1 MQRKSLTLF
10 IVALSLLAL
19 LLLQMSV
26 TQAAAQQ
33 QNATPASADEPVLL
47 EQPIRIKIRQ
57 SIPFTIS
64 LLTTSEVSPTSALT
78 ETEGLTPTVETLD
91 AATTLTESTST
102 LAPQAGTPQISETQV
117 SETSTPV
124 PPVEAEVDAAAA
136 EVGAVAELTPTEIL
150 TAPLLLSS
158 MPVTLEIE
166 LDFVVTQTLT
176 TTVPASVTLLLADLQ
191 TQTMP
196 ISVVVAPLEA
206 GSARVELVLPE
217 ELLPTPTITPTEEL
231 TATEAVTPT
240 AQTTPTVEAAP
251 AISGV
256 PLIATSVIENANLRA
271 GPGTNFAIVGQATAG
286 QEVQVAAVSEDGGWY
301 LLGNGAW
308 IAGFLVAT
316 PEAPVPM
323 VNDQILQAVT
333 GQTAPAPTGIVTPTV
348 TVDAN
353 LRTGPGT
360 EFNVIGGILAGQA
373 INIVGR
379 NADGTWFRL
388 DNGGWIFAVLVAN
401 PPPLESV
408 PVLNSDGTP
417 VEATPAAAPQTPGSG
432 SLLPTPTLTPTPQP
446 QPQDEALE
454 AYFTAAIELI
464 RQFDL
469 VQSSLDGLLREVSTN
484 NALLGDANWI
494 TRMNAALA
502 LLRRTSASV
511 GELAVPADAQAI
523 HSQLEAAAL
532 SYTQAAD
539 ALSAAIQNG
548 SIAQVQEAD
557 AFISAAVSGLTAAE
571 TAILRARGQ

>member
-1 MQRKSLTLF
+1 MQRKSLTLL
-10 IVALSLLAL
+10 IVAFSLLAL

-33 QNATPASADEPVLL
+33 QNATPASADEPVLF

-64 LLTTSEVSPTSALT
+64 LLATSEVSPTNALT

-91 AATTLTESTST
+91 AATTLTESALT
-102 LAPQAGTPQISETQV
+102 LAPQPVETQAVETQV
-117 SETSTPV
+117 GETPTSV
-124 PPVEAEVDAAAA
+124 PPAEAETGATAAA
-136 EVGAVAELTPTEIL
+136 EVTAAAELTPTETL

-158 MPVTLEIE
+158 VPVTLEIE

-176 TTVPASVTLLLADLQ
+176 TTVPASVTLLLSDLQ
-191 TQTMP
+191 TQTVP

-206 GSARVELVLPE
+206 GSALVELVLPE

-231 TATEAVTPT
+231 TPTETITPT

-251 AISGV
+251 AVSGV
-256 PLIATSVIENANLRA
+256 SLIATSVIENANLRA

-308 IAGFLVAT
+308 IASFLVAA
-316 PEAPVPM
+316 PEAPVPV

-333 GQTAPAPTGIVTPTV
+333 GQPAPAPTGVVTPTV

-353 LRTGPGT
+353 LRAGPGT
-360 EFNVIGGILAGQA
+360 EFDVIGGTITGQA

-388 DNGGWIFAVLVAN
+388 DNGGWVFAALVAN

-408 PVLNSDGTP
+408 PVLNPDG
-417 VEATPAAAPQTPGSG
+417 TPAAAPQPPGLG
-432 SLLPTPTLTPTPQP
+432 SLLPTPTPTPTPTPQP
-446 QPQDEALE
+446 QPQNEALE
-454 AYFTAAIELI
+454 TYFTAAIELI

-469 VQSSLDGLLREVSTN
+469 VQSSLDGLLREVNTN
-484 NALLGDANWI
+484 NALLGDANWT

-511 GELAVPADAQAI
+511 GELAVPADAQTI

-539 ALSAAIQNG
+539 ALSAAIQRG
-548 SIAQVQEAD
+548 SIAQIQEAD
-557 AFISAAVSGLTAAE
+557 TFISAAVSGLTAAE

>member
-1 MQRKSLTLF
+1 MQRKSLTLL
-10 IVALSLLAL
+10 IVAFSLLAL

-33 QNATPASADEPVLL
+33 QNATPASADEPVLF

-64 LLTTSEVSPTSALT
+64 LLATSEVSPTNALT

-91 AATTLTESTST
+91 AATTLTESALT
-102 LAPQAGTPQISETQV
+102 LAPQAVETQV
-117 SETSTPV
+117 GETPTSV
-124 PPVEAEVDAAAA
+124 PQAEAETGATAAA
-136 EVGAVAELTPTEIL
+136 EVTAAAELTPTETL

-158 MPVTLEIE
+158 VPVTLEIE

-176 TTVPASVTLLLADLQ
+176 TTVPASVTLLLSDLQ
-191 TQTMP
+191 TQTVP

-206 GSARVELVLPE
+206 GSALVELVLPE

-231 TATEAVTPT
+231 TPTETITPT

-251 AISGV
+251 AVSGV
-256 PLIATSVIENANLRA
+256 SLIATSVIENANLRA

-308 IAGFLVAT
+308 IASFLVAA
-316 PEAPVPM
+316 PEAPVPV

-333 GQTAPAPTGIVTPTV
+333 GQTAPAPTGVVTPTV

-353 LRTGPGT
+353 LRAGPGT
-360 EFNVIGGILAGQA
+360 EFDVIGGTITGQA

-388 DNGGWIFAVLVAN
+388 DNGGWVFAALVAN

-408 PVLNSDGTP
+408 PVLNPDG
-417 VEATPAAAPQTPGSG
+417 TPAAAPQPPGLG
-432 SLLPTPTLTPTPQP
+432 SLLPTPTPTPTPTPQP
-446 QPQDEALE
+446 QPQNEALE
-454 AYFTAAIELI
+454 TYFTAAIELI

-469 VQSSLDGLLREVSTN
+469 VQSSLDGLLREVNTN
-484 NALLGDANWI
+484 NALLGDANWT

-511 GELAVPADAQAI
+511 GELAVPADAQTI

-539 ALSAAIQNG
+539 ALSAAIQRG
-548 SIAQVQEAD
+548 SIAQIQEAD
-557 AFISAAVSGLTAAE
+557 TFISAAVSGLTAAE

>member
-1 MQRKSLTLF
+1 MQRKSLTLL
-10 IVALSLLAL
+10 IVAFSLLAL

-33 QNATPASADEPVLL
+33 QNATPASADEPILF

-64 LLTTSEVSPTSALT
+64 LLATSEVSPTNALT
-78 ETEGLTPTVETLD
+78 ETEGLTPTIETLD
-91 AATTLTESTST
+91 AATTLTESAST
-102 LAPQAGTPQISETQV
+102 LAPQPVETQV
-117 SETSTPV
+117 GETSTPV
-124 PPVEAEVDAAAA
+124 PPAEAETGATAAA
-136 EVGAVAELTPTEIL
+136 EVTAAAELTPTETL

-158 MPVTLEIE
+158 VPVTLEIE

-176 TTVPASVTLLLADLQ
+176 TTVPASVTLLLSDLQ
-191 TQTMP
+191 TQTVP

-206 GSARVELVLPE
+206 GSALVELVLPE

-231 TATEAVTPT
+231 TPTETITPT

-251 AISGV
+251 AVSGV

-308 IAGFLVAT
+308 IASFLVAA
-316 PEAPVPM
+316 PEAPVPV

-333 GQTAPAPTGIVTPTV
+333 GQTAPAPTGVVTPTV

-353 LRTGPGT
+353 LRAGPGT
-360 EFNVIGGILAGQA
+360 EFDVIGGTITGQA

-388 DNGGWIFAVLVAN
+388 DNGGWVFAALVAN

-408 PVLNSDGTP
+408 PVVNPDG
-417 VEATPAAAPQTPGSG
+417 TPAAAPQPSGLG
-432 SLLPTPTLTPTPQP
+432 SLLPTPTPTPTPTPQP
-446 QPQDEALE
+446 QPQNEALE

-469 VQSSLDGLLREVSTN
+469 VQSSLDGLLREVNTN
-484 NALLGDANWI
+484 NALIGDANWT

-511 GELAVPADAQAI
+511 GELAVPADAQTI

-539 ALSAAIQNG
+539 ALSAAIQRG
-548 SIAQVQEAD
+548 SIAQIQEAD
-557 AFISAAVSGLTAAE
+557 TFISAAVSGLTAAE

>member
-64 LLTTSEVSPTSALT
+64 LLATSKVSPANALT

-102 LAPQAGTPQISETQV
+102 LAPQAGTPQVSETQV

-136 EVGAVAELTPTEIL
+136 EVGAVAELTPTETL

-217 ELLPTPTITPTEEL
+217 ELLPTSTITPTEEL
-231 TATEAVTPT
+231 TATEAITPT

-316 PEAPVPM
+316 PEAPVPV

-353 LRTGPGT
+353 LRAGPGT
-360 EFNVIGGILAGQA
+360 EFDVIGGTLAGQA

-388 DNGGWIFAVLVAN
+388 DNGGWVFAALVAN

-408 PVLNSDGTP
+408 PVLNPDGTP
-417 VEATPAAAPQTPGSG
+417 VEATPAAALQTPGLG
-432 SLLPTPTLTPTPQP
+432 SLLPTPTPTPTPQP

-557 AFISAAVSGLTAAE
+557 AFISAAVSSLTAAE
-571 TAILRARGQ
+571 TAILRSRGQ

>member
-1 MQRKSLTLF
+1 MQRKSLTLL
-10 IVALSLLAL
+10 IVAFSLLAL

-33 QNATPASADEPVLL
+33 QNATPASADEPVLF

-64 LLTTSEVSPTSALT
+64 LLATSEVSPTNALT

-91 AATTLTESTST
+91 AATTLTESAST
-102 LAPQAGTPQISETQV
+102 LASPAGETQV
-117 SETSTPV
+117 GETQVGETPTPV
-124 PPVEAEVDAAAA
+124 PPAEAETGATVAA
-136 EVGAVAELTPTEIL
+136 EVTAAVELTPTETL

-158 MPVTLEIE
+158 VPVTLEIE

-176 TTVPASVTLLLADLQ
+176 TTVPASVTLLLSDLQ
-191 TQTMP
+191 TQTVP

-206 GSARVELVLPE
+206 GSALVELVLPE

-231 TATEAVTPT
+231 TPTEAITPT
-240 AQTTPTVEAAP
+240 AQMTPTVEAAP
-251 AISGV
+251 AVSGV

-308 IAGFLVAT
+308 IASFLVAA
-316 PEAPVPM
+316 PEAPVPV

-333 GQTAPAPTGIVTPTV
+333 GQPAPAPTGVVTPTV

-353 LRTGPGT
+353 LRAGPGT
-360 EFNVIGGILAGQA
+360 EFDVIGGTITGQA
-373 INIVGR
+373 INIIGR

-388 DNGGWIFAVLVAN
+388 DNGGWVFAALVAN

-408 PVLNSDGTP
+408 PVVNPDG
-417 VEATPAAAPQTPGSG
+417 TPAAAPQPSGLG
-432 SLLPTPTLTPTPQP
+432 SLLPTPTPTPTPTPQP
-446 QPQDEALE
+446 QPQNEALE

-464 RQFDL
+464 QQFDL
-469 VQSSLDGLLREVSTN
+469 VQSSLDGLLREVNTN
-484 NALLGDANWI
+484 NALIGDANWT

-511 GELAVPADAQAI
+511 GELAVPADAQTI

-539 ALSAAIQNG
+539 ALSAAIQRG
-548 SIAQVQEAD
+548 SIAQIQEAD
-557 AFISAAVSGLTAAE
+557 TLISAAVSGLTAVE

>member
-1 MQRKSLTLF
+1 MQRKSLTLL
-10 IVALSLLAL
+10 IVAFSLLAL

-33 QNATPASADEPVLL
+33 QNATPASADEPVLF

-64 LLTTSEVSPTSALT
+64 LLATSEVSPTNALT

-91 AATTLTESTST
+91 AATTLTESALT
-102 LAPQAGTPQISETQV
+102 LAPQAVETQV
-117 SETSTPV
+117 GETPTSV
-124 PPVEAEVDAAAA
+124 PPAEAETGATAAA
-136 EVGAVAELTPTEIL
+136 EVTAAAELTPTETL

-176 TTVPASVTLLLADLQ
+176 TTVPASVTLLLSDLQ
-191 TQTMP
+191 TQTVP

-206 GSARVELVLPE
+206 GSALVELVLPE

-231 TATEAVTPT
+231 TPTETITPT

-251 AISGV
+251 AVSGV
-256 PLIATSVIENANLRA
+256 SLIATSVIENANLRA

-308 IAGFLVAT
+308 IASFLVAA
-316 PEAPVPM
+316 PEAPVPV

-333 GQTAPAPTGIVTPTV
+333 GQPAPAPTGVVTPTV

-353 LRTGPGT
+353 LRAGPGT
-360 EFNVIGGILAGQA
+360 EFDVIGGTITGQA

-388 DNGGWIFAVLVAN
+388 DNGGWVFAALVAN

-408 PVLNSDGTP
+408 PVLNPDG
-417 VEATPAAAPQTPGSG
+417 TPAAAPQPPGLG
-432 SLLPTPTLTPTPQP
+432 SLLPTPTPTPTPTPQP
-446 QPQDEALE
+446 QPQNEALE
-454 AYFTAAIELI
+454 TYFTAAIELI

-469 VQSSLDGLLREVSTN
+469 VQSSLDGLLREVNTN
-484 NALLGDANWI
+484 NALLGDANWT

-511 GELAVPADAQAI
+511 GELAVPADAQTI

-539 ALSAAIQNG
+539 ALSAAIQRG
-548 SIAQVQEAD
+548 SIAQIQEAD
-557 AFISAAVSGLTAAE
+557 TFISAAVSGLTAAE

>member
-1 MQRKSLTLF
+1 MQRKSLTLL
-10 IVALSLLAL
+10 IVAFSLLAL

-33 QNATPASADEPVLL
+33 QNATPASADEPVLF

-64 LLTTSEVSPTSALT
+64 LLATSEVSPTNALT

-91 AATTLTESTST
+91 AATTLTESALT
-102 LAPQAGTPQISETQV
+102 LAPQAVETQV
-117 SETSTPV
+117 GETPTSV
-124 PPVEAEVDAAAA
+124 PPAEAETGATAAA
-136 EVGAVAELTPTEIL
+136 EVTAAAELTPTETL

-158 MPVTLEIE
+158 VPVTLEIE

-176 TTVPASVTLLLADLQ
+176 TTVPASVTLLLSDLQ
-191 TQTMP
+191 TQTVP

-206 GSARVELVLPE
+206 GSALVELVLPE

-231 TATEAVTPT
+231 TATEAITPT
-240 AQTTPTVEAAP
+240 AQTTPTVEAVP
-251 AISGV
+251 AVSGV

-271 GPGTNFAIVGQATAG
+271 GPGTNFAIVGQAAAG

-308 IAGFLVAT
+308 IASFLVAA
-316 PEAPVPM
+316 PEAPVPV

-333 GQTAPAPTGIVTPTV
+333 GQTAPAPTGVVTPTV

-353 LRTGPGT
+353 LRAGPGT
-360 EFNVIGGILAGQA
+360 EFDVIGGTITGQA

-388 DNGGWIFAVLVAN
+388 DNGGWVFAALVAN

-408 PVLNSDGTP
+408 PVLNPDG
-417 VEATPAAAPQTPGSG
+417 TPAAAPQPPGLG
-432 SLLPTPTLTPTPQP
+432 SLLPTPTPTPTPTPQP
-446 QPQDEALE
+446 QPQNEALE
-454 AYFTAAIELI
+454 TYFTAAIELI

-469 VQSSLDGLLREVSTN
+469 VQSSLDGLLREVNTN
-484 NALLGDANWI
+484 NALLGDANWT

-511 GELAVPADAQAI
+511 GELAVPADAQTI

-539 ALSAAIQNG
+539 ALSAAIQRG
-548 SIAQVQEAD
+548 SIAQIQEAD
-557 AFISAAVSGLTAAE
+557 TFISAAVSGLTAAE

>member
-1 MQRKSLTLF
+1 MQRKSLTLL
-10 IVALSLLAL
+10 IVAFSLLAL

-33 QNATPASADEPVLL
+33 QNATPASADEPVLF

-64 LLTTSEVSPTSALT
+64 LLATSEVSPTNALT

-91 AATTLTESTST
+91 AATTLTESAST
-102 LAPQAGTPQISETQV
+102 LASPAGETQV
-117 SETSTPV
+117 GETQVGETPTPV
-124 PPVEAEVDAAAA
+124 PPAEAETGATVAA
-136 EVGAVAELTPTEIL
+136 EVTAAVELTPTETL

-158 MPVTLEIE
+158 VPVTLEIE

-176 TTVPASVTLLLADLQ
+176 TTVPASVTLLLSDLQ
-191 TQTMP
+191 TQTVP

-206 GSARVELVLPE
+206 GSALVELVLPE

-231 TATEAVTPT
+231 TPTETITPT

-251 AISGV
+251 AVSGV

-271 GPGTNFAIVGQATAG
+271 GPGTNFAIIGQATAG

-316 PEAPVPM
+316 PEAPVPV

-333 GQTAPAPTGIVTPTV
+333 GQTAPTGVVTPTV

-353 LRTGPGT
+353 LRAGPGT
-360 EFNVIGGILAGQA
+360 EFDVIGGTITGQA

-388 DNGGWIFAVLVAN
+388 DNGGWVFAALVAN

-408 PVLNSDGTP
+408 PVLNPDGTP
-417 VEATPAAAPQTPGSG
+417 AAATPAAAPQPPGLG
-432 SLLPTPTLTPTPQP
+432 SLLPTPTPTPTPQP
-446 QPQDEALE
+446 QPQNEALE

-469 VQSSLDGLLREVSTN
+469 VQSSLDGLLREVNTN
-484 NALLGDANWI
+484 NALIGDPNWT

-511 GELAVPADAQAI
+511 GELAVPADAQTI

-532 SYTQAAD
+532 SYTQAAS
-539 ALSAAIQNG
+539 ALSAAIQSG

-557 AFISAAVSGLTAAE
+557 TLISAAVSGLTAVE

>member
-1 MQRKSLTLF
+1 MQRKSLTLL
-10 IVALSLLAL
+10 IVAFSLLAL

-33 QNATPASADEPVLL
+33 QNATPASADEPVLF

-64 LLTTSEVSPTSALT
+64 LLATSEVSPTNALT

-91 AATTLTESTST
+91 AATTLTESALT
-102 LAPQAGTPQISETQV
+102 LAPQAVETQV
-117 SETSTPV
+117 GETPTSV
-124 PPVEAEVDAAAA
+124 PPAEAETGATAAA
-136 EVGAVAELTPTEIL
+136 EVTAAAELTPTETL

-158 MPVTLEIE
+158 VPVTLEIE

-176 TTVPASVTLLLADLQ
+176 TTVPASVTLLLSDLQ
-191 TQTMP
+191 TQTVP

-206 GSARVELVLPE
+206 GSALVELVLPE

-231 TATEAVTPT
+231 TATEAITPT

-251 AISGV
+251 AVSGV
-256 PLIATSVIENANLRA
+256 SLIATSVIENANLRA

-316 PEAPVPM
+316 PEAPVPV

-333 GQTAPAPTGIVTPTV
+333 GQTAPAPTGVVTPTV

-353 LRTGPGT
+353 LRAGPGT
-360 EFNVIGGILAGQA
+360 EFDVIGGTITGQA

-388 DNGGWIFAVLVAN
+388 DNGGWVFAALVAN

-408 PVLNSDGTP
+408 PVLNPDG
-417 VEATPAAAPQTPGSG
+417 TPAAAPQPPGLG
-432 SLLPTPTLTPTPQP
+432 SLLPTPTPTPTPTPQP
-446 QPQDEALE
+446 QPQNEALE
-454 AYFTAAIELI
+454 TYFTAAIELI

-469 VQSSLDGLLREVSTN
+469 VQSSLDGLLREVNTN
-484 NALLGDANWI
+484 NALLGDANWT

-511 GELAVPADAQAI
+511 GELAVPADAQTI

-539 ALSAAIQNG
+539 ALSAAIQRG
-548 SIAQVQEAD
+548 SIAQIQEAD
-557 AFISAAVSGLTAAE
+557 TFISAAVSGLTAAE

>member
-1 MQRKSLTLF
+1 MQRKSLTLL
-10 IVALSLLAL
+10 IVAFSLLAL

-33 QNATPASADEPVLL
+33 QNATPASADEPVLF

-64 LLTTSEVSPTSALT
+64 LLATSEVSPTNALT

-91 AATTLTESTST
+91 AATTLTESALT
-102 LAPQAGTPQISETQV
+102 LAPQAVETQV
-117 SETSTPV
+117 GETPTSV
-124 PPVEAEVDAAAA
+124 PPAEAETGATAAA
-136 EVGAVAELTPTEIL
+136 EVTAAAELTPTETL

-158 MPVTLEIE
+158 VPVTLEIE

-176 TTVPASVTLLLADLQ
+176 TTVPASVTLLLSDLQ
-191 TQTMP
+191 TQTVP

-206 GSARVELVLPE
+206 GSALVELVLPE

-231 TATEAVTPT
+231 TATEAITPT
-240 AQTTPTVEAAP
+240 AQTTPTVEAVP
-251 AISGV
+251 AVSGV

-271 GPGTNFAIVGQATAG
+271 GPGTNFAIVGQAAAG

-308 IAGFLVAT
+308 IAGFLVAA
-316 PEAPVPM
+316 PEAPVPV

-333 GQTAPAPTGIVTPTV
+333 GQTAPAPTGVVTPTV

-353 LRTGPGT
+353 LRAGPGT
-360 EFNVIGGILAGQA
+360 EFDVIGGTITGQA

-388 DNGGWIFAVLVAN
+388 DNGGWVFAALVAN

-408 PVLNSDGTP
+408 PVLNPDG
-417 VEATPAAAPQTPGSG
+417 TPAAAPQPPGLG
-432 SLLPTPTLTPTPQP
+432 SLLPTPTPTPTPTPQP
-446 QPQDEALE
+446 QPQNEALE
-454 AYFTAAIELI
+454 TYFTAAIELI

-469 VQSSLDGLLREVSTN
+469 VQSSLDGLLREVNTN
-484 NALLGDANWI
+484 NALLGDANWT

-511 GELAVPADAQAI
+511 GELAVPADAQTI

-539 ALSAAIQNG
+539 ALSAAIQRG
-548 SIAQVQEAD
+548 SIAQIQEAD
-557 AFISAAVSGLTAAE
+557 TFISAAVSGLTAAE

>member
-1 MQRKSLTLF
+1 MQRKSLTLL
-10 IVALSLLAL
+10 IVAFSLLAL

-33 QNATPASADEPVLL
+33 QNATPASADEPVLF

-64 LLTTSEVSPTSALT
+64 LLATSEVSPTNALT

-91 AATTLTESTST
+91 AATTLTESALT
-102 LAPQAGTPQISETQV
+102 LAPQAVETQV
-117 SETSTPV
+117 GETPTSV
-124 PPVEAEVDAAAA
+124 PPAEAETGATAAA
-136 EVGAVAELTPTEIL
+136 EVTAAAELTPTETL

-158 MPVTLEIE
+158 VPVTLEIE

-176 TTVPASVTLLLADLQ
+176 TTVPASVTLLLSDLQ
-191 TQTMP
+191 TQTVP

-206 GSARVELVLPE
+206 GSALVELVLPE

-231 TATEAVTPT
+231 TPTETITPT

-251 AISGV
+251 AVSGV
-256 PLIATSVIENANLRA
+256 SLIATSVIENANLRA

-316 PEAPVPM
+316 PEAPVPV

-333 GQTAPAPTGIVTPTV
+333 GQTAPAPTGVVTPTV

-353 LRTGPGT
+353 LRAGPGT
-360 EFNVIGGILAGQA
+360 EFDVIGGTITGQA

-388 DNGGWIFAVLVAN
+388 DNGGWVFAALVAN

-408 PVLNSDGTP
+408 PVLNPDG
-417 VEATPAAAPQTPGSG
+417 TPAAAPQPPGLG
-432 SLLPTPTLTPTPQP
+432 SLLPTPTPTPTPTPQP
-446 QPQDEALE
+446 QPQNEALE
-454 AYFTAAIELI
+454 TYFTAAIELI

-469 VQSSLDGLLREVSTN
+469 VQSSLDGLLREVNTN
-484 NALLGDANWI
+484 NALLGDANWT

-511 GELAVPADAQAI
+511 GELAVPADAQTI

-539 ALSAAIQNG
+539 ALSAAIQRG
-548 SIAQVQEAD
+548 SIAQIQEAD
-557 AFISAAVSGLTAAE
+557 TFISAAVSGLTAAE

>member
-1 MQRKSLTLF
+1 MQRKSLTLL
-10 IVALSLLAL
+10 IVAFSLLAL

-33 QNATPASADEPVLL
+33 QNATPASADEPVLF

-64 LLTTSEVSPTSALT
+64 LLATSEVSPTNALT

-91 AATTLTESTST
+91 AATTLTESALT
-102 LAPQAGTPQISETQV
+102 LAPQAVETQV
-117 SETSTPV
+117 GETPTSV
-124 PPVEAEVDAAAA
+124 PPAEAETGATAAA
-136 EVGAVAELTPTEIL
+136 EVTAAAELTPTETL

-158 MPVTLEIE
+158 VPVTLEIE

-176 TTVPASVTLLLADLQ
+176 TTVPASVTLLLSDLQ
-191 TQTMP
+191 TQTVP

-206 GSARVELVLPE
+206 GSALVELVLPE

-231 TATEAVTPT
+231 TPTETITPT

-251 AISGV
+251 AVSGV
-256 PLIATSVIENANLRA
+256 SLIATSVIENANLRA

-308 IAGFLVAT
+308 IASFLVAA
-316 PEAPVPM
+316 PEAPVPV

-333 GQTAPAPTGIVTPTV
+333 GQTAPAPTGVVTPTV

-353 LRTGPGT
+353 LRAGPGT
-360 EFNVIGGILAGQA
+360 EFDVIGGTITGQA

-388 DNGGWIFAVLVAN
+388 DNGGWVFAALVAN

-408 PVLNSDGTP
+408 PVLNPDG
-417 VEATPAAAPQTPGSG
+417 TPAAAPQPPGLG
-432 SLLPTPTLTPTPQP
+432 SLLPTPTPTPTPTPQP
-446 QPQDEALE
+446 QPQNEALE
-454 AYFTAAIELI
+454 TYFTAAIELI

-469 VQSSLDGLLREVSTN
+469 VQSSLDGLLREVNTN
-484 NALLGDANWI
+484 NALLGDANWT

-511 GELAVPADAQAI
+511 GELAVPADAQTI

-539 ALSAAIQNG
+539 ALSAAIQRG
-548 SIAQVQEAD
+548 SIAQIQEAD
-557 AFISAAVSGLTAAE
+557 TFISAAVSGLTAAE

>member
-1 MQRKSLTLF
+1 MQRKSLTLL
-10 IVALSLLAL
+10 IVAFSLLAL

-33 QNATPASADEPVLL
+33 QNATPASADEPVLF

-64 LLTTSEVSPTSALT
+64 LLATSEVSPTNALT

-91 AATTLTESTST
+91 AATTLTESALT
-102 LAPQAGTPQISETQV
+102 LAPQPVETQAVETQV
-117 SETSTPV
+117 GETPTSV
-124 PPVEAEVDAAAA
+124 PPAEAETGATAAA
-136 EVGAVAELTPTEIL
+136 EVTAAAELTPTETL

-158 MPVTLEIE
+158 VPVTLEIE

-176 TTVPASVTLLLADLQ
+176 TTVPASVTLLLSDLQ
-191 TQTMP
+191 TQTVP

-206 GSARVELVLPE
+206 GSALVELVLPE

-231 TATEAVTPT
+231 TPTETITPT
-240 AQTTPTVEAAP
+240 AQTTPTVEAVP
-251 AISGV
+251 AVSGV

-271 GPGTNFAIVGQATAG
+271 GPGTNFAIVGQAAAG

-308 IAGFLVAT
+308 IASFLVAA
-316 PEAPVPM
+316 PEAPVPV

-333 GQTAPAPTGIVTPTV
+333 GQTAPAPTGVVTPTV

-353 LRTGPGT
+353 LRAGPGT
-360 EFNVIGGILAGQA
+360 EFDVIGGTITGQA

-388 DNGGWIFAVLVAN
+388 DNGGWVFAALVAN

-408 PVLNSDGTP
+408 PVLNPDG
-417 VEATPAAAPQTPGSG
+417 TPAAAPQPPGLG
-432 SLLPTPTLTPTPQP
+432 SLLPTPTPTPTPTPQP
-446 QPQDEALE
+446 QPQNEALE
-454 AYFTAAIELI
+454 TYFTAAIELI

-469 VQSSLDGLLREVSTN
+469 VQSSLDGLLREVNTN
-484 NALLGDANWI
+484 NALLGDANWT

-511 GELAVPADAQAI
+511 GELAVPADAQTI

-539 ALSAAIQNG
+539 ALSAAIQRG
-548 SIAQVQEAD
+548 SIAQIQEAD
-557 AFISAAVSGLTAAE
+557 TFISAAVSGLTAAE

>member
-1 MQRKSLTLF
+1 MQRKSLTLL
-10 IVALSLLAL
+10 IVAFSLLAL

-33 QNATPASADEPVLL
+33 QNATPASADEPVLF

-64 LLTTSEVSPTSALT
+64 LLATSEVSPTNALT

-91 AATTLTESTST
+91 AATTLTESALT
-102 LAPQAGTPQISETQV
+102 LAPQAVETQV
-117 SETSTPV
+117 GETPTSV
-124 PPVEAEVDAAAA
+124 PPAEAETGATAAA
-136 EVGAVAELTPTEIL
+136 EVTAAAELTPTETL

-158 MPVTLEIE
+158 VPVTLEIE

-176 TTVPASVTLLLADLQ
+176 TTVPASVTLLLSDLQ
-191 TQTMP
+191 TQTVP

-206 GSARVELVLPE
+206 GSALVELVLPE

-231 TATEAVTPT
+231 TATEAITPT

-251 AISGV
+251 AVSGV
-256 PLIATSVIENANLRA
+256 SLIATSVIENANLRA

-308 IAGFLVAT
+308 IASFLVAA
-316 PEAPVPM
+316 PEAPVPV

-333 GQTAPAPTGIVTPTV
+333 GQPAPAPTGVVTPTV

-353 LRTGPGT
+353 LRAGPGT
-360 EFNVIGGILAGQA
+360 EFDVIGGTITGQA

-388 DNGGWIFAVLVAN
+388 DNGGWVFAALVAN

-408 PVLNSDGTP
+408 PVLNPDG
-417 VEATPAAAPQTPGSG
+417 TPAAAPQPPGLG
-432 SLLPTPTLTPTPQP
+432 SLLPTPTPTPTPTPQP
-446 QPQDEALE
+446 QPQNEALE
-454 AYFTAAIELI
+454 TYFTAAIELI

-469 VQSSLDGLLREVSTN
+469 VQSSLDGLLREVNTN
-484 NALLGDANWI
+484 NALLGDANWT

-511 GELAVPADAQAI
+511 GELAVPADAQTI

-539 ALSAAIQNG
+539 ALSAAIQRG
-548 SIAQVQEAD
+548 SIAQIQEAD
-557 AFISAAVSGLTAAE
+557 TFISAAVSGLTAAE